1 MRAATPILLLLISC
15 GGSAPATPATPAA
28 PAASAGGENT
38 APAAIA
44 PRPFTAEQI
53 RAAMPAGTQITFHME
68 ESGKPPVV
76 LHWRVT
82 AADEATMTLV
92 SSVVGINGNVIAEE
106 PAQSTPWQELAE
118 HSSFPAARTARSEGS
133 VQVPAGR
140 FDTIDYVVTDEQ
152 DGSKTVSTFRFAKQL
167 PGPPVLLTVE
177 KDGVTVRR
185 MTLIQRSSAPASAPA
200 P

>member
-1 MRAATPILLLLISC
+1 MRAATPILLWLISC
-15 GGSAPATPATPAA
+15 GGSPSATPAA
-28 PAASAGGENT
+28 PAAPAAGENT
-38 APAAIA
+38 AAPAIA

-76 LHWRVT
+76 LHWTVT

-92 SSVVGINGNVIAEE
+92 SRVVGINGNVIAEE
-106 PAQSTPWQELAE
+106 PAQSTPWQQLAE
-118 HSSFPAARTARSEGS
+118 HATFPAARTARSEGS

-140 FDTIDYVVTDEQ
+140 FDTIDYVVTDEK

-167 PGPPVLLTVE
+167 PGPPVMLTVE

-185 MTLIQRSSAPASAPA
+185 MTLVERSSAPAPA
-200 P
+200 PKP

>member
-1 MRAATPILLLLISC
+1 MRAATPILVLLISC
-15 GGSAPATPATPAA
+15 GGSAPATPAPAA
-28 PAASAGGENT
+28 PAGGENT
-38 APAAIA
+38 APPAIA
-44 PRPFTAEQI
+44 PRPFSAEQI
-53 RAAMPAGTQITFHME
+53 RAAMPAGTQMTFHME

-82 AADEATMTLV
+82 AADQATMTLV
-92 SSVVGINGNVIAEE
+92 STVVGINGNVIAEE
-106 PAQSTPWQELAE
+106 PAQSTSWQELAE
-118 HSSFPAARTARSEGS
+118 HSSFPAARTVRGEGS

-140 FDTIDYVVTDEQ
+140 FDTIDYVVTDEK

-167 PGPPVLLTVE
+167 PGPPVMLTVE

-185 MTLIQRSSAPASAPA
+185 MTLIERSSAPASAPA